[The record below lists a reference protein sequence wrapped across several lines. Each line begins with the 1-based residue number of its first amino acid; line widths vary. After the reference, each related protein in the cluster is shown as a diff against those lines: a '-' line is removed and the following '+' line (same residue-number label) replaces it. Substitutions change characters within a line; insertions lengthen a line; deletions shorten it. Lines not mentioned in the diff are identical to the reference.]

1 MSSLNQGPNM
11 NNNISSHLMTDEDGT
26 NNGERQSMPI
36 SRARILNA
44 ELDAIDAEI
53 MGEENMESLRD
64 NVQVAEDEYDY
75 EETHNLDPDI
85 PLNSQW
91 SEDGNQSSTLQ
102 DRSPEQIIHVT
113 ASRRQHQMSSISGS
127 NPLSI
132 NSEELQFQDEENQ
145 QTITQERGDE
155 ISRQSIQP
163 NISARF
169 NQQPI
174 ASNVPLTG
182 TNLAGVSQLM
192 PPFPPNPSINPLPPA
207 ANRPAPPQILSM
219 DVTPTLISLEPSNA
233 ARSIEYP
240 ESDNDLAPVRVGNNN
255 IPIENLMAFYTH
267 QMINQANYDLYN
279 TLRHWCEEASRLDP
293 KYLKNIR
300 SPSVSAVE
308 SLWFVTPEV
317 VQRADLRGERYDY
330 QGINWKALGVF
341 RDDARDR
348 RRKIYRNYNT
358 IRYPETL
365 NPRQNNQQLDNC
377 ENYFRFR
384 RMDLKHVINITHFQ
398 LRNLIACPTR
408 DHVFYAN
415 KSTVHHCTPTVGNKS
430 AIPSIFMDLSN
441 PSWPSQYSL
450 TQGIQIST
458 LTVGHN
464 ILIAGGLCGEY
475 ALINLRAEKGTK
487 HIQGLITDHPNS
499 ITNNIQ
505 IHSTRS
511 SASPVAAFASNQTS
525 LRLLDVHTNTII
537 SEHPFEHALNCSAI
551 SPDKRLRV
559 IVGDTRHVL
568 ICDAENGEL
577 LQSLDGHNDF
587 GFACDWADDGWTV
600 ATGNQDQKIKIWDAR
615 KWRDSHG
622 VAYPVASIATE
633 IAEVRKLKF
642 SPIGSGKRVLVAAE
656 PIDYLNIID
665 AERFASK
672 QTISLFGEISGFDFT
687 NDGQDLLVASS
698 DNTRGGILEFERAN
712 LAAHGRYD
720 LESAFQ
726 SKTRSSEESN
736 SYDWMSDEDL
746 VRHPK
751 ARATTESLERR
762 PLSLGAEMGFF

>member
-1 MSSLNQGPNM
+1 M
-11 NNNISSHLMTDEDGT
+11 NNNISSYLMTHEDET

-36 SRARILNA
+36 SRANILNA

-53 MGEENMESLRD
+53 MGEENLESLRD
-64 NVQVAEDEYDY
+64 NVQVDEDEYDY
-75 EETHNLDPDI
+75 QGTHNLDTDI
-85 PLNSQW
+85 LLNSQR
-91 SEDGNQSSTLQ
+91 SEHSNQSSALQ
-102 DRSPEQIIHVT
+102 DSSPEQSTHVT
-113 ASRRQHQMSSISGS
+113 ASWRRQQVGSISRT
-127 NPLSI
+127 NLVSI
-132 NSEELQFQDEENQ
+132 NSEELQFEDGENQ
-145 QTITQERGDE
+145 QTITQGRGDE
-155 ISRQSIQP
+155 ISRQSAQP
-163 NISARF
+163 SISARF

-174 ASNVPLTG
+174 ASTVPLAE
-182 TNLAGVSQLM
+182 TNMAGVSQLTS
-192 PPFPPNPSINPLPPA
+192 PLPLNPSINISPPA
-207 ANRPAPPQILSM
+207 ANRTAQPQILSM
-219 DVTPTLISLEPSNA
+219 DVTPTLITIEPFNA
-233 ARSIEYP
+233 ATSTQNS
-240 ESDNDLAPVRVGNNN
+240 ESDNDLAPVREGTET
-255 IPIENLMAFYTH
+255 ISIENLMAFYNH

-279 TLRHWCEEASRLDP
+279 TLRHWCEEASRIDP

-330 QGINWKALGVF
+330 QGINWEALGVF

-348 RRKIYRNYNT
+348 RRHIYRNYNT

-365 NPRQNNQQLDNC
+365 NPSLDNQQLDNS

-384 RMDLKHVINITHFQ
+384 RMDLNHVINITHFQ

-415 KSTVHHCTPTVGNKS
+415 KSIVHHCTPNVGNKS
-430 AIPSIFMDLSN
+430 AIPSTFMDLSN
-441 PSWPSQYSL
+441 PSRPSQYSL

-464 ILIAGGLCGEY
+464 ILIAGRLCGEY

-487 HIQGLITDHPNS
+487 HIQGLITEHPNN

-511 SASPVAAFASNQTS
+511 STSPVAAFASNRPS
-525 LRLLDVHTNTII
+525 LRLLDVHTNTVI

-622 VAYPVASIATE
+622 VAYPVTSIATE

-672 QTISLFGEISGFDFT
+672 QIISLFGEISGFDFT

-698 DNTRGGILEFERAN
+698 DSIRGGILEFERAN

-726 SKTRSSEESN
+726 PKTRSSKESN
-736 SYDWMSDEDL
+736 SYDWMSDDDL

-751 ARATTESLERR
+751 ARATIESLERR
-762 PLSLGAEMGFF
+762 PLSLGAEMGYF